1 MGIQTKKLS
10 APFILKRLFGFTEQ
24 VRGEMAEC
32 IAGGIVSGLAK
43 IGIYICTGML
53 LAIASGQA
61 PGKSLTGPGIMIV
74 ICTILIPI
82 TYYFEMFKGHD
93 VAYHLL
99 AILRTQMFGEIE
111 RLSPA
116 KLTGERKGNII
127 STLMADVDT
136 LEIFFAHM
144 IAPIATA
151 IVCTIFSLVYIG
163 VRTPRLVCIIIPM
176 YLYVGVI
183 SPAIIAKAGR
193 GKGRQ
198 YRQDLGDL
206 KSYILDS
213 LRGLKEVL
221 IFRNGQERLD
231 NIDERGRRLNRL
243 QIGINRQ
250 NAVLMSAPNF
260 LIQLSRIITFAV
272 CGAMVAKS
280 GLSS

>member
-136 LEIFFAHM
+136 LEIFFAHT

-151 IVCTIFSLVYIG
+151 IVCAGVSSSVFPICTDMPSTAVICFS
-163 VRTPRLVCIIIPM
+163 R
-176 YLYVGVI
+176 
-183 SPAIIAKAGR
+183 
-193 GKGRQ
+193 
-198 YRQDLGDL
+198 
-206 KSYILDS
+206 S
-213 LRGLKEVL
+213 LRPSAAYTYLMIWPL
-221 IFRNGQERLD
+221 RNWIRMG
-231 NIDERGRRLNRL
+231 
-243 QIGINRQ
+243 
-250 NAVLMSAPNF
+250 
-260 LIQLSRIITFAV
+260 
-272 CGAMVAKS
+272 
-280 GLSS
+280 